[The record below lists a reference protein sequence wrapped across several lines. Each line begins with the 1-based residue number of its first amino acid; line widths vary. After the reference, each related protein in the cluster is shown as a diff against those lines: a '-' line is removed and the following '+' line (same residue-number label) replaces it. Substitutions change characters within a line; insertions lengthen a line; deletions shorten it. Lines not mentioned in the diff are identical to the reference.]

1 DERARA
7 ELVGQ
12 ALGGG
17 LVDVL
22 AADGRRAGHGQEI
35 ARLRTALDAHE
46 GAEARTQVVELGG
59 DRGGVRLGGLQREEK
74 ARGRGQRHHWPDV
87 DLGGDLDDVAV
98 LDLGHL
104 DLRLRQDLEL
114 VLVDGLAVAGRD
126 DVVDDLL
133 EHGRATDPRLEELG
147 RGLAGTEAG
156 DVDLAGERLVGLV
169 EVGLELRERHL
180 DGDFD
185 PGRVQLLDSALHGDS
200 LLGDVWDSFSGL
212 TLVGMTGF
220 EPATLRS
227 QSGCATKLRHIPVDR
242 AACHPVSR
250 TVNLPARNTTP
261 PSVRQTPRPA
271 DSAGGPGGW
280 GPGTHPVV
288 W

>member
-1 DERARA
+1 
-7 ELVGQ
+7 
-12 ALGGG
+12 
-17 LVDVL
+17 
-22 AADGRRAGHGQEI
+22 
-35 ARLRTALDAHE
+35 
-46 GAEARTQVVELGG
+46 RTQVVELGG
-59 DRGGVRLGGLQREEK
+59 DRVVVRLGGLHRDGQLRE
-74 ARGRGQRHHWPDV
+74 RGERDLGPDV
-87 DLGGDLDDVAV
+87 DLGGELDDVAV

-126 DVVDDLL
+126 HVVDDLL

-169 EVGLELRERHL
+169 EVGLALRERHL

-200 LLGDVWDSFSGL
+200 LLRELWDWFSGL
-212 TLVGMTGF
+212 TLVGRTGVDD
-220 EPATLRS
+220 ATRRS
-227 QSGCATKLRHIPVDR
+227 QTGCRTQLRHIPVHR

-250 TVNLPARNTTP
+250 TVNLPDRNSNP

-280 GPGTHPVV
+280 GPGTHPVM
-288 W
+288 WAGRDRDQTDTPWSEAAMRA